1 MVSLNGKTDYE
12 KKMTNGFIKP
22 FKGDNGM
29 SAEKSKTSLSKEAK
43 LTSELAAI
51 LDERD
56 LTDIELETET
66 LSLRISRTPPSQNV
80 IAGSAPMAA
89 APAPVAAAAAV
100 AAETSPAAPADT
112 GADLSS
118 HAGALKSPMVGT
130 YYESAEPGAAPFVK
144 EGDSVT
150 KGQTVCIIEAM
161 KVMNTITAPQ
171 AGTVKHISCENGQP
185 VEFDQL
191 LLVIE

>member
-1 MVSLNGKTDYE
+1 
-12 KKMTNGFIKP
+12 
-22 FKGDNGM
+22 M
-29 SAEKSKTSLSKEAK
+29 SADKSKTSLSKEAK
-43 LTSELAAI
+43 LTSELASI

-66 LSLRISRTPPSQNV
+66 LSIRVSRTAPSQHV

-89 APAPVAAAAAV
+89 AAAPVAAPAPTPA
-100 AAETSPAAPADT
+100 AAPAE
-112 GADLSS
+112 AEAPSDLSS
-118 HAGALKSPMVGT
+118 HAGAVKSPMVGT
-130 YYESAEPGAAPFVK
+130 YYASAEPGAAPFVK
-144 EGDSVT
+144 EGDKVT

-161 KVMNTITAPQ
+161 KVMNTITAQQ
-171 AGTVKHISCENGQP
+171 AGTVRHIACENGQP

>member
-1 MVSLNGKTDYE
+1 
-12 KKMTNGFIKP
+12 
-22 FKGDNGM
+22 M
-29 SAEKSKTSLSKEAK
+29 SADKSKASLSKEAK

-66 LSLRISRTPPSQNV
+66 LSLRISRTAPTQHV
-80 IAGSAPMAA
+80 IAGAAPMPAA
-89 APAPVAAAAAV
+89 APAAAPVAAPTPA
-100 AAETSPAAPADT
+100 PAADSAPD
-112 GADLSS
+112 DLSS

-130 YYESAEPGAAPFVK
+130 YYASAEPGGAPFVK
-144 EGDSVT
+144 EGDKVT

-161 KVMNTITAPQ
+161 KVMNTITAQQ
-171 AGTVKHISCENGQP
+171 AGTVKHVACENGQP
-185 VEFDQL
+185 IEFDQL

>member
-1 MVSLNGKTDYE
+1 
-12 KKMTNGFIKP
+12 
-22 FKGDNGM
+22 M
-29 SAEKSKTSLSKEAK
+29 SADKSKTSLSKEAK
-43 LTSELAAI
+43 LTSELASI

-66 LSLRISRTPPSQNV
+66 LSIRVSRTAPSQHV

-89 APAPVAAAAAV
+89 AAAPVAAPAPTPA
-100 AAETSPAAPADT
+100 AAPAE
-112 GADLSS
+112 AEAPSDLSC
-118 HAGALKSPMVGT
+118 HAGAVKSPMVGT
-130 YYESAEPGAAPFVK
+130 YYASAEPGAAPFVK
-144 EGDSVT
+144 EGDKVT

-161 KVMNTITAPQ
+161 KVMNTITAQQ
-171 AGTVKHISCENGQP
+171 AGTVKHIACENGQP

>member
-1 MVSLNGKTDYE
+1 
-12 KKMTNGFIKP
+12 
-22 FKGDNGM
+22 M

-66 LSLRISRTPPSQNV
+66 LSLRISRTPPTQNV

-89 APAPVAAAAAV
+89 TAPAAV
-100 AAETSPAAPADT
+100 AAPAAAPEASPAPADAS
-112 GADLSS
+112 ADLSS

>member
-1 MVSLNGKTDYE
+1 
-12 KKMTNGFIKP
+12 
-22 FKGDNGM
+22 M
-29 SAEKSKTSLSKEAK
+29 SSNKSKTSLSKEAK
-43 LTSELAAI
+43 LTSELASI

-66 LSLRISRTPPSQNV
+66 LSIRVSRTAPSQHV

-89 APAPVAAAAAV
+89 AAAPVAAPAPTPA
-100 AAETSPAAPADT
+100 AAPAE
-112 GADLSS
+112 AEAPSDLSS
-118 HAGALKSPMVGT
+118 HAGAVKSPMVGT
-130 YYESAEPGAAPFVK
+130 YYASAEPGAAPFVK
-144 EGDSVT
+144 EGDKVT

-161 KVMNTITAPQ
+161 KVMNTITAQQ
-171 AGTVKHISCENGQP
+171 AGTVRHIACENGQP

>member
-1 MVSLNGKTDYE
+1 
-12 KKMTNGFIKP
+12 
-22 FKGDNGM
+22 M
-29 SAEKSKTSLSKEAK
+29 SADKSKTSLSKEAK

-66 LSLRISRTPPSQNV
+66 LSLRLSRTPAAQHV
-80 IAGSAPMAA
+80 IAGGAPAIAA
-89 APAPVAAAAAV
+89 APAAPAPAAAPAAEAAAAPSA
-100 AAETSPAAPADT
+100 S
-112 GADLSS
+112 ADLSS
-118 HAGALKSPMVGT
+118 HAGAVKSPMVGT

-171 AGTVKHISCENGQP
+171 AGTVTHIACENGQP
-185 VEFDQL
+185 IEFDQL

>member
-1 MVSLNGKTDYE
+1 
-12 KKMTNGFIKP
+12 
-22 FKGDNGM
+22 M
-29 SAEKSKTSLSKEAK
+29 SADKSKASLSKEAK

-66 LSLRISRTPPSQNV
+66 LSLRISRTAPTQHV

-89 APAPVAAAAAV
+89 A
-100 AAETSPAAPADT
+100 AAPAAAPTPAPAADS
-112 GADLSS
+112 APDDLSS
-118 HAGALKSPMVGT
+118 RAGALKSPMVGT
-130 YYESAEPGAAPFVK
+130 YYASAEPGGAPFVK
-144 EGDSVT
+144 EGDKVT

-171 AGTVKHISCENGQP
+171 AGTVKHVACENGQP
-185 VEFDQL
+185 IEFDQL

>member
-1 MVSLNGKTDYE
+1 
-12 KKMTNGFIKP
+12 
-22 FKGDNGM
+22 M
-29 SAEKSKTSLSKEAK
+29 SADKSKASLSKEAK

-66 LSLRISRTPPSQNV
+66 LSLRISRTAPAQNV
-80 IAGSAPMAA
+80 IAGAAPMAA
-89 APAPVAAAAAV
+89 APAPAAAAP
-100 AAETSPAAPADT
+100 AAAAPAT
-112 GADLSS
+112 TEAPADLGS
-118 HAGALKSPMVGT
+118 HAGAVKSPMVGT
-130 YYESAEPGAAPFVK
+130 YYASAEPGGAPFVK
-144 EGDSVT
+144 DGDKVT
-150 KGQTVCIIEAM
+150 KGQTICIIEAM

-171 AGTVKHISCENGQP
+171 AGTVNHVACENGQP

>member
-1 MVSLNGKTDYE
+1 
-12 KKMTNGFIKP
+12 
-22 FKGDNGM
+22 M

-56 LTDIELETET
+56 RTDIQLETET
-66 LSLRISRTPPSQNV
+66 LSLRISRTPPTQNV

-89 APAPVAAAAAV
+89 AAPAAV
-100 AAETSPAAPADT
+100 AAPAAAPEASPAPADT
-112 GADLSS
+112 SADLSS

-161 KVMNTITAPQ
+161 KVMNTITATQ
-171 AGTVKHISCENGQP
+171 AGTVKHIACENGQP

>member
-1 MVSLNGKTDYE
+1 
-12 KKMTNGFIKP
+12 
-22 FKGDNGM
+22 M
-29 SAEKSKTSLSKEAK
+29 SADKSKASLSKEAK

-66 LSLRISRTPPSQNV
+66 LSLRISRTAPTQHV

-89 APAPVAAAAAV
+89 AA
-100 AAETSPAAPADT
+100 AAPAAAPTPAPAADS
-112 GADLSS
+112 APDDLSS
-118 HAGALKSPMVGT
+118 RAGALKSPMVGT
-130 YYESAEPGAAPFVK
+130 YYASAEPGGAPFVK
-144 EGDSVT
+144 EGDKVT

-171 AGTVKHISCENGQP
+171 AGTVKHVACENGQP
-185 VEFDQL
+185 IEFDQL